1 MNAWVDPWGLDTFYQ
16 LFNGETLVYEGITK
30 RPVQERL
37 IEHAYDGKSFT
48 SVRYV
53 DDQENHIAARDMEGS
68 SLYHNQLNKSQL
80 DKRRNDGGFY
90 HSYDPNNVKDGR
102 TFISRDDIE
111 LKMSQ
116 GKTAEVD
123 SKGHMIN
130 NTH

>member
-1 MNAWVDPWGLDTFYQ
+1 MGGSYTLEKDLLIVDTSLQMLD
-16 LFNGETLVYEGITK
+16 E
-30 RPVQERL
+30 P
-37 IEHAYDGKSFT
+37 
-48 SVRYV
+48 
-53 DDQENHIAARDMEGS
+53 
-68 SLYHNQLNKSQL
+68 SLCHNQLN
-80 DKRRNDGGFY
+80 KRRNDGGFY

-102 TFISRDDIE
+102 TFISKDDIK

>member
-16 LFNGETLVYEGITK
+16 LFNGETLVYEGI
-30 RPVQERL
+30 
-37 IEHAYDGKSFT
+37 S
-48 SVRYV
+48 
-53 DDQENHIAARDMEGS
+53 
-68 SLYHNQLNKSQL
+68 QLN
-80 DKRRNDGGFY
+80 KRRNDGGFY

-123 SKGHMIN
+123 SKGHIIN

>member
-1 MNAWVDPWGLDTFYQ
+1 MGGSYTLEEDLLVVD
-16 LFNGETLVYEGITK
+16 
-30 RPVQERL
+30 
-37 IEHAYDGKSFT
+37 T
-48 SVRYV
+48 SLQMS
-53 DDQENHIAARDMEGS
+53 DDP
-68 SLYHNQLNKSQL
+68 SLYHNKQNESQLN
-80 DKRRNDGGFY
+80 KRRNDGGFY

-102 TFISRDDIE
+102 TFISKDDIE

>member
-1 MNAWVDPWGLDTFYQ
+1 MSLEN
-16 LFNGETLVYEGITK
+16 ETI
-30 RPVQERL
+30 
-37 IEHAYDGKSFT
+37 DGS
-48 SVRYV
+48 
-53 DDQENHIAARDMEGS
+53 
-68 SLYHNQLNKSQL
+68 
-80 DKRRNDGGFY
+80 FY

-102 TFISRDDIE
+102 TFISKDDIE